1 MSVALATA
9 FYTQAT
15 ASQGAGTFYAAVT
28 GRVYFSEAPEN
39 GLLPLCVFR
48 IVEST
53 VSPAFDGKSICTARI
68 VADSYVD
75 KATGPEAATGIDDKL
90 FAAVHLA
97 IVSGVTGFDRA
108 TIRCESR
115 GVTEALPDEDAI
127 VASSTYTV
135 TGATTS

>member
-15 ASQGAGTFYAAVT
+15 ANQAAGSFHAAVS

-39 GLLPLCVFR
+39 GVLPLCVFR
-48 IVEST
+48 VVESS
-53 VSPAFDGKSICTARI
+53 VAPGFDGKSVCTARVI
-68 VADSYVD
+68 ADSYVD
-75 KATGPEAATGIDDKL
+75 KNSGPEAVNGIDDKL

-97 IVSGVTGFDRA
+97 IVTGVSGFDRA

-115 GVTEALPDEDAI
+115 GVVESLSGEDAI

>member
-1 MSVALATA
+1 MTVRLGTRGSLLAR
-9 FYTQAT
+9 TQA
-15 ASQGAGTFYAAVT
+15 
-28 GRVYFSEAPEN
+28 
-39 GLLPLCVFR
+39 
-48 IVEST
+48 ST
-53 VSPAFDGKSICTARI
+53 VAA
-68 VADSYVD
+68 AL
-75 KATGPEAATGIDDKL
+75 EAATGIDDKL